1 MIGHC
6 QTDLAD
12 SQKIVFVFSSA
23 RMILTSSYCF
33 VCIQNTQTHTLTHT
47 CCTCL
52 VIKMADKREKWV
64 MWWRLFSE

>member
-33 VCIQNTQTHTLTHT
+33 VCNKTHKHTLSHT
-47 CCTCL
+47 PAVPAWL
-52 VIKMADKREKWV
+52 
-64 MWWRLFSE
+64 

>member
-33 VCIQNTQTHTLTHT
+33 VCIQNTHSHTHL
-47 CCTCL
+47 L
-52 VIKMADKREKWV
+52 YLLGYKNG
-64 MWWRLFSE
+64 